1 MDVHT
6 VEAMLTFPSAFLIAV
21 FDLDQCSFL
30 FMSAFKRGGLSSVG
44 EVMAMQIY
52 NKGDSLNDNLW
63 AEMSLMT
70 AGVVIVLA
78 ILWQFLW

>member
-30 FMSAFKRGGLSSVG
+30 FMSAFKWGLASVG
-44 EVMAMQIY
+44 EVMTMQID
-52 NKGDSLNDNLW
+52 NKADSLNDNLW

>member
-1 MDVHT
+1 
-6 VEAMLTFPSAFLIAV
+6 MLTFPSAFLIAV

-30 FMSAFKRGGLSSVG
+30 FMSAFKRGGLASVG
-44 EVMAMQIY
+44 EVMAMQID

-70 AGVVIVLA
+70 ALVVIVLA
-78 ILWQFLW
+78 ILWQFL

>member
-30 FMSAFKRGGLSSVG
+30 FMSAFKRGGLASVG
-44 EVMAMQIY
+44 EVMAMQID

-70 AGVVIVLA
+70 ALVVILLA

>member
-1 MDVHT
+1 
-6 VEAMLTFPSAFLIAV
+6 
-21 FDLDQCSFL
+21 
-30 FMSAFKRGGLSSVG
+30 MS

-70 AGVVIVLA
+70 AVVVILLA

>member
-1 MDVHT
+1 MG
-6 VEAMLTFPSAFLIAV
+6 LAF
-21 FDLDQCSFL
+21 
-30 FMSAFKRGGLSSVG
+30 GG
-44 EVMAMQIY
+44 EVIIMEID

-70 AGVVIVLA
+70 ALVVILLA

>member
-52 NKGDSLNDNLW
+52 NKGDSLKDNLW

-70 AGVVIVLA
+70 ALVVILLA
-78 ILWQFLW
+78 VLWQFLW